1 MRCFDPTTFREEPEY
16 DARVKKNVS
25 HDKKR
30 SSFSG
35 RLGYVLAAAGSAVG
49 LGNIW
54 RFPYLAAKYG
64 GGAFLLVYLV
74 LALTFGYT
82 MIMAET
88 AIGRMTRK
96 APVGAF
102 ASVSENRAV
111 RAGGW
116 INAIIPALILPYYS
130 VIGGWVC
137 RYLWGYL
144 SGQGAAMASE
154 GTFNAFLASPGAVVG
169 CFMVFAALTMA
180 VIFGGVQ
187 NGIERV
193 SKIMMPVLA
202 LLTLVVVGYSVTR
215 PGAMAGVKY
224 FLIPDLRHFSLMT
237 VVSALGQMFYSLS
250 IAMGILITFGSYTGG
265 DVDLEGTTAQV
276 EIFDTAIAVL
286 AGLMVIPAVFA
297 FSGGDPAAL
306 NKGPALMFVTLP
318 KVFESMGGTWIGI
331 LFFAL
336 VLMAAL
342 TSAVSLAE
350 CVCATFEDELHW
362 SRPRAATLV
371 SVLLVGLGMLSCLG
385 FNALSGVT
393 PLGMDIL
400 SSFDFLTNSVMMPVA
415 AAAICLV
422 ALKVIGLDKLE
433 AEITRSSAFRR
444 RGVFRFV
451 IRYLAIILLAVILVS
466 SICDAFGLIH
476 I

>member
-1 MRCFDPTTFREEPEY
+1 MGDNKVRG
-16 DARVKKNVS
+16 
-25 HDKKR
+25 
-30 SSFSG
+30 SFSG

-64 GGAFLLVYLV
+64 GGAFLLVYLI

-82 MIMAET
+82 MIMSET

-102 ASVSENRAV
+102 ASLSKNRAV

-116 INAIIPALILPYYS
+116 INAIIPMLIMPYYS
-130 VIGGWVC
+130 VIGGWVV
-137 RYLWGYL
+137 RYLWGYIA
-144 SGQGAAMASE
+144 GEAMAGE
-154 GTFNAFLASPGAVVG
+154 GAFDAFLASPGAVIG
-169 CFMVFAALTMA
+169 CFLVFAALTLA
-180 VIFGGVQ
+180 VIFGGVR
-187 NGIERV
+187 NGIEKV
-193 SKIMMPVLA
+193 SKFMMPVLA
-202 LLTLVVVGYSVTR
+202 VLTVVVVGFSVTR
-215 PGAMAGVKY
+215 PGALAGVKY
-224 FLIPDLRHFSLMT
+224 FLVPDFHRMSLMT
-237 VVSALGQMFYSLS
+237 VVSALGQLFYSLS
-250 IAMGILITFGSYTGG
+250 IAMGILITFGSYTGR
-265 DVDLEGTTAQV
+265 DVDMEGTTVQV

-318 KVFESMGGTWIGI
+318 RVFESMGGAWIGI

-350 CVCATFEDELHW
+350 CVCATFEDELGW
-362 SRPRAATLV
+362 SRPRAAALV
-371 SVLLVGLGMLSCLG
+371 GAILVGLGLLSCLG
-385 FNALSGVT
+385 FNGLSMVK

-400 SSFDFLTNSVMMPVA
+400 SFFDFLTNSVMMPVA

-422 ALKVIGLDKLE
+422 VLRVIGLDRIE
-433 AEITRSSAFRR
+433 EEILHSSAFRR
-444 RGVFRFV
+444 RRVFRFV
-451 IRYLAIILLAVILVS
+451 VKYLALALLAVIFVS
-466 SICDAFGLIH
+466 SICEALGLIH